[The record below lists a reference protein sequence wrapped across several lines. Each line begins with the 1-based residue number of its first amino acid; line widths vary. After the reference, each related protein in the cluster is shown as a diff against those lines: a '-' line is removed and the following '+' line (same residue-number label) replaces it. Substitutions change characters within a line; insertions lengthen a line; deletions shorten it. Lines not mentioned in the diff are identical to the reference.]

1 VKPARRKLIVNL
13 RQSYRY
19 NLIVTSARSIMGS
32 GLVVD
37 HQASITAISLRDP
50 DDARTTMD
58 DHLRGLTQD
67 CHRYVS
73 R

>member
-1 VKPARRKLIVNL
+1 
-13 RQSYRY
+13 
-19 NLIVTSARSIMGS
+19 MGS

-37 HQASITAISLRDP
+37 HQASITAISLRNP